1 MELRRSNAASA
12 VPNKKKYDRKKCQS
26 LMLRLKKE
34 SEQPTMTKLLRSKDR
49 KVANLVTPNGKQ
61 ASIANTFGLPAG
73 KAYSCPGATSVCETV
88 CYAGKLEKVF
98 PTVKKNLLHNWELLK
113 DADGETM
120 VRLLNEIIS
129 DFNDEC
135 EKRNAPKQF
144 RIHWDGDFFND
155 TYTYAWKMIIDKYPD
170 IQFWVYTR
178 VKSAAI
184 ILNHVPNLSLYYSTD
199 SENKAIGIT
208 LKNDHGVS
216 LAYLAKNFQIG
227 QADMKELTGK
237 VGAKCPE
244 NKKAIP
250 LISQKGSACATC
262 KLCIYEKSDIVF
274 SATKK

>member
-1 MELRRSNAASA
+1 MS
-12 VPNKKKYDRKKCQS
+12 VPYVRIKERK
-26 LMLRLKKE
+26 RVA
-34 SEQPTMTKLLRSKDR
+34 TMTKLLRSKDR
-49 KVANLVTPNGKQ
+49 KVANAVTPNGKQ

-73 KAYSCPGATSVCETV
+73 KAYSCPGATSVCESV

-120 VRLLNEIIS
+120 VRLLNEMII
-129 DFNDEC
+129 DFKADC
-135 EKRNAPKQF
+135 VKREAPMLF

-155 TYTYAWKMIIDKYPD
+155 TYAYAWKVVIDKHED

-178 VKSAAI
+178 VKSAAL
-184 ILNHVPNLSLYYSTD
+184 ILKDIANLSLYYSTD
-199 SENKAIGIT
+199 SENKDTGVE
-208 LKNDHGVS
+208 LKTDHGIK
-216 LAYLAKNFQIG
+216 LAYLAKNFLIG
-227 QADMKELTGK
+227 QADMKEMIGK

-250 LISQKGSACATC
+250 LISTNGSACVSC
-262 KLCIYEKSDIVF
+262 SLCVYSKSDIVF